1 MGKDR
6 LTLGKA
12 QLKARE
18 FGCTIKHNAEF
29 GEYRVNVIG
38 GSVATI
44 YYTDNLTDA
53 LNTAEKM
60 VIA

>member
-1 MGKDR
+1 MNTEK

-29 GEYRVNVIG
+29 DEYRVNVIG

-44 YYTDNLTDA
+44 YYTDNLSDA

-60 VIA
+60 GQ